1 MCTSLLT
8 SNLYFNM
15 TGPENEQE
23 ETNSV
28 FQLAWLLGIS
38 CSGLCALMG
47 GKKGDQVCIFHN
59 LWARFLCNKKFIF
72 FTILTVINTIITKYV
87 IFVET

>member
-1 MCTSLLT
+1 MCSSLLT

-47 GKKGDQVCIFHN
+47 GKKETRFAYFITSGRDFYVTKN
-59 LWARFLCNKKFIF
+59 LF
-72 FTILTVINTIITKYV
+72 FYNFNSY
-87 IFVET
+87 

>member
-72 FTILTVINTIITKYV
+72 LQF
-87 IFVET
+87 